1 MAVRAPFAKFLNL
14 KGAIEP
20 RKNAQ
25 SAKKRTWGRG
35 RREGVRF
42 LEAHFGSRSRVR
54 GPGKNGS
61 FRLVPWIGTEYRRDD
76 EQVWQGHSSLTVSL
90 AGFGDRSDA
99 ERRGTGGFSCRR
111 FYVLVPQRG
120 KARR

>member
-25 SAKKRTWGRG
+25 NAKKRTWGRG

-54 GPGKNGS
+54 APA
-61 FRLVPWIGTEYRRDD
+61 EM
-76 EQVWQGHSSLTVSL
+76 
-90 AGFGDRSDA
+90 AGFDSSRGL
-99 ERRGTGGFSCRR
+99 ERNTVETMNRFGRAIRVLLFLSPVLAIAATPNGEAQEASVVAVSTFWSHSGVKPGG
-111 FYVLVPQRG
+111 
-120 KARR
+120 